1 MNTTIAS
8 IVGAFIAVYI
18 MVAEYIMNELY
29 K

>member
-1 MNTTIAS
+1 MNTTLAS

-18 MVAEYIMNELY
+18 MAAEYIMNELY